1 MDVLLPFTTS
11 NGSPVTHIRHLLSNN
26 WNEQRLFLSCLACVP
41 PAIWAGTTQDIP
53 PVLEAWEVERVMQLL
68 SSPDPTIRLTV
79 SRLSLTLA
87 RFLDDHQTLRLLSNV
102 DTSIVELYFSQRLQ
116 GLDTSAES
124 YEDEVLALLE
134 VVKILAGE
142 DAELYARS
150 IKDVLSPVGAGGVHG
165 AEKSPHVLERA
176 VEVVL
181 SSLRDGET

>member
-1 MDVLLPFTTS
+1 M
-11 NGSPVTHIRHLLSNN
+11 
-26 WNEQRLFLSCLACVP
+26 
-41 PAIWAGTTQDIP
+41 
-53 PVLEAWEVERVMQLL
+53 MQLL

-87 RFLDDHQTLRLLSNV
+87 RLLDDRQTLRLLTNV
-102 DTSIVELYFSQRLQ
+102 DSSIVQLYFSQRLQ

-142 DAELYARS
+142 DAELYAGS
-150 IKDVLSPVGAGGVHG
+150 IKDVLSPAGAGVNG
-165 AEKSPHVLERA
+165 AQQSSQVLERA
-176 VEVVL
+176 VEIVL